1 MEETTHKICFFRI
14 PDQLSFLDVISDW
27 HSATHPHPF
36 AFGGCD
42 LVPYSLARHFP
53 FELGEGEQNIQGQP
67 PHRSCGVELLSD
79 RYEGDSARVQSL
91 YDLGKIGQ
99 APCEAINLIDDN
111 GIDLA
116 LFDVFQQSLKC
127 RSLQGS
133 AGISPVV
140 VVTR

>member
-1 MEETTHKICFFRI
+1 MNPTRGNNSPAWYSTFATT
-14 PDQLSFLDVISDW
+14 LVISDW

-91 YDLGKIGQ
+91 YDPGKIGQ
-99 APCEAINLIDDN
+99 ATGEAIDFIDND
-111 GIDLA
+111 GIDFA
-116 LFDVFQQSLKC
+116 IFNVFQQSLKC
-127 RSLQGS
+127 GPFHGS

-140 VVTR
+140 VVTQ

>member
-1 MEETTHKICFFRI
+1 MNPTRGNNSPAWYSTFATT
-14 PDQLSFLDVISDW
+14 LVISDW

-91 YDLGKIGQ
+91 YDPGKIGQ
-99 APCEAINLIDDN
+99 ATGETVNFIYDN
-111 GIDLA
+111 GVDLA
-116 LFDVFQQSLKC
+116 IFNIF
-127 RSLQGS
+127 
-133 AGISPVV
+133 
-140 VVTR
+140 